1 MIDFL
6 LQVGWETWS
15 IFKEAS
21 LFLLFGFAVAGVLAV
36 VVPSRVFMRFL
47 GTGRVKSVLWASIIG
62 VPVPLC
68 SCGVLPTALGLVRQG
83 ASKGATVAFLIA
95 TPETGVDSIA
105 MSWAL
110 MDPLITAVR
119 PLVAIITAI
128 VAGLATNLG
137 APAREGP
144 EPEAA
149 EAGLP
154 EPAEPQGHRPED
166 GPAPLR
172 AWLARGRR
180 VATYAF
186 RDLFDETAHWL
197 ALGVGLSA
205 LVAVLLPSAVI
216 ERYLGGG
223 LGTMLLMFLLGI
235 PIYTCASASTP
246 VAAALVLKGLS
257 PGAALVFLLSGPAT
271 NLGALVVLLKFLGRR
286 VMLIYLTTV
295 AILSLGAGYALDWI
309 YRSRQLN
316 ATASFGRAAQY
327 IPDWV
332 NVAAALVM
340 IGLLLVSLWRTPV
353 PAEWIRLRDWAA
365 VLTGVG
371 VTAKRLRV
379 AAAVALGALYLGG
392 GFYTVGVGEVGLQAR
407 FGRIVDSAVSPG
419 LHYRLPW
426 PIDGH
431 RIVESARVRRIEVG
445 FRTARPAA
453 VESPL
458 VMPAGGHPGFWYR
471 REKVPEESFLLTGD
485 ENIIDIAFT
494 VQYAVRD
501 PVVFAY
507 QVAEPE
513 ELVRSVAI
521 SVLRSIV
528 ATTTVDAI
536 YTSARDE
543 VERRAIAGVQ
553 ALLDAYG
560 AGVQLVSVNL
570 LSVHAPEEVHA
581 AFRDVASA
589 HEDKLLIINRATTF
603 AEEGVN
609 LAQGDAAAMVE
620 SARAFKAQRI
630 MEAEGDALAF
640 ALREKAY
647 RRAPEL
653 TRFRLYVEALEEIM
667 PGTQKILRPG
677 RADVKDFD
685 LWLLQPLGRRNP

>member
-1 MIDFL
+1 
-6 LQVGWETWS
+6 
-15 IFKEAS
+15 
-21 LFLLFGFAVAGVLAV
+21 
-36 VVPSRVFMRFL
+36 
-47 GTGRVKSVLWASIIG
+47 
-62 VPVPLC
+62 
-68 SCGVLPTALGLVRQG
+68 
-83 ASKGATVAFLIA
+83 
-95 TPETGVDSIA
+95 
-105 MSWAL
+105 
-110 MDPLITAVR
+110 
-119 PLVAIITAI
+119 
-128 VAGLATNLG
+128 
-137 APAREGP
+137 
-144 EPEAA
+144 
-149 EAGLP
+149 
-154 EPAEPQGHRPED
+154 
-166 GPAPLR
+166 
-172 AWLARGRR
+172 
-180 VATYAF
+180 
-186 RDLFDETAHWL
+186 
-197 ALGVGLSA
+197 
-205 LVAVLLPSAVI
+205 
-216 ERYLGGG
+216 
-223 LGTMLLMFLLGI
+223 
-235 PIYTCASASTP
+235 
-246 VAAALVLKGLS
+246 
-257 PGAALVFLLSGPAT
+257 
-271 NLGALVVLLKFLGRR
+271 
-286 VMLIYLTTV
+286 
-295 AILSLGAGYALDWI
+295 
-309 YRSRQLN
+309 
-316 ATASFGRAAQY
+316 
-327 IPDWV
+327 
-332 NVAAALVM
+332 
-340 IGLLLVSLWRTPV
+340 
-353 PAEWIRLRDWAA
+353 
-365 VLTGVG
+365 
-371 VTAKRLRV
+371 
-379 AAAVALGALYLGG
+379 
-392 GFYTVGVGEVGLQAR
+392 
-407 FGRIVDSAVSPG
+407 
-419 LHYRLPW
+419 
-426 PIDGH
+426 
-431 RIVESARVRRIEVG
+431 
-445 FRTARPAA
+445 
-453 VESPL
+453 
-458 VMPAGGHPGFWYR
+458 MPAGGHPGFWYR

>member
-1 MIDFL
+1 
-6 LQVGWETWS
+6 
-15 IFKEAS
+15 
-21 LFLLFGFAVAGVLAV
+21 
-36 VVPSRVFMRFL
+36 
-47 GTGRVKSVLWASIIG
+47 
-62 VPVPLC
+62 
-68 SCGVLPTALGLVRQG
+68 
-83 ASKGATVAFLIA
+83 
-95 TPETGVDSIA
+95 
-105 MSWAL
+105 
-110 MDPLITAVR
+110 
-119 PLVAIITAI
+119 
-128 VAGLATNLG
+128 
-137 APAREGP
+137 
-144 EPEAA
+144 
-149 EAGLP
+149 
-154 EPAEPQGHRPED
+154 
-166 GPAPLR
+166 
-172 AWLARGRR
+172 
-180 VATYAF
+180 
-186 RDLFDETAHWL
+186 
-197 ALGVGLSA
+197 
-205 LVAVLLPSAVI
+205 
-216 ERYLGGG
+216 
-223 LGTMLLMFLLGI
+223 MFLLGI

-309 YRSRQLN
+309 YRSWQLN

-379 AAAVALGALYLGG
+379 AAAVALGVLYLGSG
-392 GFYTVGVGEVGLQAR
+392 LYTVGVGEVGLRTR
-407 FGRIVDSAVSPG
+407 FGRLVDPDVPPG

-445 FRTARPAA
+445 FRTARRAA

-458 VMPAGGHPGFWYR
+458 VMPGGGHPGFWYQ

-543 VERRAIAGVQ
+543 VERRAVAGAQ

-560 AGVQLVSVNL
+560 AGVRLVSVNL

-653 TRFRLYVEALEEIM
+653 TRFRLYVEALEEIL

>member
-6 LQVGWETWS
+6 LQVGGETWS

-21 LFLLFGFAVAGVLAV
+21 LFLLFGFAVAGMLAV
-36 VVPSRVFMRFL
+36 LVPSRVFLRFL
-47 GTGRVKSVLWASIIG
+47 AIGRVKSVLWASIIG

-110 MDPLITAVR
+110 MDPLITVVR
-119 PLVAIITAI
+119 PLVAIVTAI
-128 VAGLATNLG
+128 VAGLAANLG
-137 APAREGP
+137 GPAREGP
-144 EPEAA
+144 EPAA
-149 EAGLP
+149 AAAGLP
-154 EPAEPQGHRPED
+154 EPAETGGHPPAD
-166 GPAPLR
+166 GPG

-186 RDLFDETAHWL
+186 RELFDETAHWL

-205 LVAVLLPSAVI
+205 LVAVLLPATVI

-286 VMLIYLTTV
+286 VMLIYLATV

-309 YRSRQLN
+309 YRSWQLN
-316 ATASFGRAAQY
+316 ATASFGRAARY

-543 VERRAIAGVQ
+543 VERRAVAGAQ

-560 AGVQLVSVNL
+560 AGVRLVSVNL

-653 TRFRLYVEALEEIM
+653 TRFRLYVEALEEIL

>member
-6 LQVGWETWS
+6 LQVGGETWS

-21 LFLLFGFAVAGVLAV
+21 LFLLFGFAVAGMLAV
-36 VVPSRVFMRFL
+36 LVPSRVFLRFL
-47 GTGRVKSVLWASIIG
+47 AIGRVKSVLWASIIG

-110 MDPLITAVR
+110 MDPLITVVR
-119 PLVAIITAI
+119 PLVAIVTAI
-128 VAGLATNLG
+128 VAGLAANLG
-137 APAREGP
+137 GPAREGP
-144 EPEAA
+144 EPAA
-149 EAGLP
+149 AAAGLP
-154 EPAEPQGHRPED
+154 EPAEPGGHPPAD
-166 GPAPLR
+166 GPG

-186 RDLFDETAHWL
+186 RELFDETAHWL

-205 LVAVLLPSAVI
+205 LVAVLLPATVI

-286 VMLIYLTTV
+286 VMLIYLATV

-309 YRSRQLN
+309 YRSWQLN
-316 ATASFGRAAQY
+316 ATASFGRAARY

-379 AAAVALGALYLGG
+379 AAAVALGVLYLGSG
-392 GFYTVGVGEVGLQAR
+392 LYTVGVGEVGLRTR
-407 FGRIVDSAVSPG
+407 FGRLVDPDVPPG

-445 FRTARPAA
+445 FRTARRAA

-458 VMPAGGHPGFWYR
+458 VMPGGGHPGFWYQ

-543 VERRAIAGVQ
+543 VERRAVAGAQ

-560 AGVQLVSVNL
+560 AGVRLVSVNL

-653 TRFRLYVEALEEIM
+653 TRFRLYVEALEEIL

>member
-6 LQVGWETWS
+6 LQVGGETWS

-21 LFLLFGFAVAGVLAV
+21 LFLLFGFAVAGMLAV
-36 VVPSRVFMRFL
+36 LVPSRVFLRFL
-47 GTGRVKSVLWASIIG
+47 AIGRVKSVLWASIIG

-110 MDPLITAVR
+110 MDPLITVVR
-119 PLVAIITAI
+119 PLVAIVTAI
-128 VAGLATNLG
+128 VAGLAANLG
-137 APAREGP
+137 GPAREGP
-144 EPEAA
+144 EPAA
-149 EAGLP
+149 AAAGLP
-154 EPAEPQGHRPED
+154 EPAETGGHPPAD
-166 GPAPLR
+166 GPG

-186 RDLFDETAHWL
+186 RELFDETAHWL

-205 LVAVLLPSAVI
+205 LVAVLLPATVI

-286 VMLIYLTTV
+286 VMLIYLATV

-309 YRSRQLN
+309 YRSWQLN
-316 ATASFGRAAQY
+316 ATASFGRAARY

-379 AAAVALGALYLGG
+379 AAGVALGVLYLGSG
-392 GFYTVGVGEVGLQAR
+392 LYTVGVGEVGLRTR
-407 FGRIVDSAVSPG
+407 FGRLVDPDVPPG

-445 FRTARPAA
+445 FRTARRAA

-458 VMPAGGHPGFWYR
+458 VMPGGGHPGFWYQ

-543 VERRAIAGVQ
+543 VERRAVAGAQ

-560 AGVQLVSVNL
+560 AGVRLVSVNL

-653 TRFRLYVEALEEIM
+653 TRFRLYVEALEEIL